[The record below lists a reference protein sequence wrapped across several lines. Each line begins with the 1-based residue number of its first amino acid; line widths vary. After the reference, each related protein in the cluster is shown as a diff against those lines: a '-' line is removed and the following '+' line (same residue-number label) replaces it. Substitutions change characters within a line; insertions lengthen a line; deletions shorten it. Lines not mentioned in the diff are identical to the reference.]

1 MTVLVGSEG
10 RARGAFVLCHGR
22 ALSSR
27 RVCVD
32 EHFMTAMLVLSDF
45 LLQRAGHLS
54 ESSLNGFVSATD
66 RVVRLGPGLR
76 AFSFS
81 EARGAFLLENE
92 RSLQIPSDP

>member
-1 MTVLVGSEG
+1 
-10 RARGAFVLCHGR
+10 
-22 ALSSR
+22 
-27 RVCVD
+27 
-32 EHFMTAMLVLSDF
+32 MTAMLVLSDF